1 MKDHAAEVRIAV
13 VTMGVP
19 VGAAQ
24 MDLDVTTETSA
35 IDEDLRRQEIRPRA
49 SVPIARMEDLDRR
62 AGGGGHRPAD
72 FAGGPE
78 ALDGP
83 FADGEGAVG
92 AVDLL
97 DACAGAHA
105 RIHAESPA
113 LGKSGES
120 PRVKHRIRLR
130 EDPSRR

>member
-24 MDLDVTTETSA
+24 VDLDVAAETSA
-35 IDEDLRRQEIRPRA
+35 VDQDFRRQEVRPRA

-62 AGGGGHRPAD
+62 ARSGGHRSAD
-72 FAGGPE
+72 FARGPE
-78 ALDGP
+78 PLDGA

-92 AVDLL
+92 AVNLF
-97 DACAGAHA
+97 DAYAGAHA
-105 RIHAESPA
+105 RIHAESRA